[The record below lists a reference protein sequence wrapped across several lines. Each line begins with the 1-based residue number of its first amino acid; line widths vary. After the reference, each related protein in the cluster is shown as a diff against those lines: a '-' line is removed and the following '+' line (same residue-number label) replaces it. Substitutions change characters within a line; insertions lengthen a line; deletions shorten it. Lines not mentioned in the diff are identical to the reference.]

1 MEKELPVVKIEGTE
15 FLLDVGQLLLIE
27 KGNPENTISFF
38 EMEDNGNGYSFDY
51 NPKGRNIPDIWDRH
65 DENVNVN
72 LLPLVEMDQ
81 QGMAE
86 KYGLTVQDLVGK
98 TDFDVMVDS
107 KALEERLRGRLTTID
122 IADQI
127 FYVDIPMGK
136 LRPKDDFASKGIV
149 FDDIDHC
156 FDEEREMYLITYNP
170 AKHEFEEVYGDEIIE
185 VPKDLILIE
194 FPHERF
200 LDPVG
205 YNRKHGAD
213 QLFGLKETSI
223 KPHFTARIAEWKEVG
238 LHELI
243 NENRKRL
250 GLDKGDDPPKYG
262 KRQRKGK
269 GI

>member
-27 KGNPENTISFF
+27 KGNPGNTISFF
-38 EMEDNGNGYSFDY
+38 EMDDNGNGYSFDY
-51 NPKGRNIPDIWDRH
+51 SRQRRNMPYPWDKQ
-65 DENVNVN
+65 DETVTVN
-72 LLPLVEMDQ
+72 LLPLVEMDPR
-81 QGMAE
+81 GMAE
-86 KYGLTVQDLVGK
+86 KYGLTVQDVKGK
-98 TDFDVMVDS
+98 NDFEVMVDG

-127 FYVDIPMGK
+127 FYVDIPMGR

-170 AKHEFEEVYGDEIIE
+170 AKHEFQEAYVDEIIE

-200 LDPVG
+200 LDPIG
-205 YNRKHGAD
+205 YNRKCGAD

-223 KPHFTARIAEWKEVG
+223 KSHFTARIAKWKEVR
-238 LHELI
+238 LHEII

-250 GLDKGDDPPKYG
+250 GIDKADDPHKYG
-262 KRQRKGK
+262 KRQKRGK